1 MDYKL
6 HIVVV
11 WLLFGTFGLQAQQ
24 QLTNLPTFYLTTQ
37 NSQAVSD
44 KVTWVPGNITVVSS
58 DNTENLNMPVTIRGR
73 GNSTWN
79 FAKKPYRIKLDSKQ
93 NLLNLPAKEKNWVLL
108 ANHADKT
115 LIRNAVAFK
124 IGQLLGFEFTPSAR
138 FVDVYLNDSYL
149 GNYMLTDQIDKGDN
163 RVNVEKLDT
172 LDTELPK
179 ISGGYLLEIDGF
191 ANSEPV
197 WFTTSQSLKVTVK
210 YPDDEDINAE
220 QLSYIKNFTNS
231 FENVLFS
238 SNFADAA
245 TGYRNRVD
253 TASLINWYIAGELTG
268 NPDCFWS
275 TYIYKKRDIDKF
287 FFGPLWDYDIAFN
300 NDNRLG
306 DAVNKLMRDNAFNPR
321 TWMQRFW
328 QDDWFRLSVN
338 RRWTELVEDGLL
350 NKIQAYI
357 DSTVIAINA
366 SQQRNFAQWNVLN
379 TRIYNEQFL
388 FPTYQQGV
396 DYLRTYLNN
405 RVDFL
410 TNSFADSQPEIPSPP
425 FEAEDFYYRII
436 NRATNNTIDVSNNS
450 LEVQANLLMWSPE
463 EDDYSQQWKIEMLG
477 TEIFRIVNR
486 HSGLAMTGN
495 GRAKSLIQTDINI
508 SNTAQQWKITPVFTG
523 NMYGL
528 ENVASGYSANNSG
541 GGTANGTAVIEYDN
555 NILNESKKNQH
566 WYIQKVERIDNA
578 TSIAQVNNDPK
589 KVRIFP
595 NPATDYIRIEAAASS
610 HLPVNIYR
618 IDGRC
623 IYVARFGENK
633 YLDIRLEEAGIQT
646 GIYVIKVG
654 NSVSKLIVK

>member
-1 MDYKL
+1 M
-6 HIVVV
+6 
-11 WLLFGTFGLQAQQ
+11 
-24 QLTNLPTFYLTTQ
+24 
-37 NSQAVSD
+37 
-44 KVTWVPGNITVVSS
+44 
-58 DNTENLNMPVTIRGR
+58 
-73 GNSTWN
+73 
-79 FAKKPYRIKLDSKQ
+79 
-93 NLLNLPAKEKNWVLL
+93 
-108 ANHADKT
+108 
-115 LIRNAVAFK
+115 
-124 IGQLLGFEFTPSAR
+124 
-138 FVDVYLNDSYL
+138 
-149 GNYMLTDQIDKGDN
+149 
-163 RVNVEKLDT
+163 
-172 LDTELPK
+172 
-179 ISGGYLLEIDGF
+179 
-191 ANSEPV
+191 

-220 QLSYIKNFTNS
+220 QLNYIKNFTNS

-253 TASLINWYIAGELTG
+253 TASLINWYIASELTG

-306 DAVNKLMRDNAFNPR
+306 DAVHKLMRDNAFNPR

-350 NKIQAYI
+350 DKIQAYI
-357 DSTVIAINA
+357 DTTVAAINI
-366 SQQRNFAQWNVLN
+366 SQQQNFAQWNVLN
-379 TRIYNEQFL
+379 KRIYNEQFL

-410 TNSFADSQPEIPSPP
+410 TNSFAATLPEVPSPS

-436 NRATNNTIDVSNNS
+436 NHGTNNAIDVSNNS
-450 LEVQANLLMWSPE
+450 LTAQENLLMWSPE
-463 EDDYSQQWKIEMLG
+463 EDDYSQQWKIEMPG
-477 TEIFRIVNR
+477 TGIFRIVNR
-486 HSGLAMTGN
+486 RSGLAMTGN
-495 GRAKSLIQTDINI
+495 GRSQSLIQTDINI

-523 NMYGL
+523 DRYGL

-566 WYIQKVERIDNA
+566 WYIQKVERIDNT
-578 TSIAQVNNDPK
+578 TSIAQVNNDP

-595 NPATDYIRIEAAASS
+595 NPATDYIRIEAVASS
-610 HLPVNIYR
+610 HLFVNIYR

-623 IYVARFGENK
+623 IYVAQFGENK

-654 NSVSKLIVK
+654 NSASKLIVK